1 MCWRW
6 RPPIPRSNETVA
18 ALASTLAKSSVKNL
32 KRLYPGARRGCE
44 HVAGD
49 APVNPAFPILTDF
62 SPKEFQPIF
71 AYQMVAYIVQ

>member
-1 MCWRW
+1 MAKGDDA
-6 RPPIPRSNETVA
+6 RSLPGHDHSRGMVV
-18 ALASTLAKSSVKNL
+18 LFSVRL

-71 AYQMVAYIVQ
+71 AYQMVAYTVQ

>member
-1 MCWRW
+1 M
-6 RPPIPRSNETVA
+6 PRSSESVA

-71 AYQMVAYIVQ
+71 AYQMVAYTVQ